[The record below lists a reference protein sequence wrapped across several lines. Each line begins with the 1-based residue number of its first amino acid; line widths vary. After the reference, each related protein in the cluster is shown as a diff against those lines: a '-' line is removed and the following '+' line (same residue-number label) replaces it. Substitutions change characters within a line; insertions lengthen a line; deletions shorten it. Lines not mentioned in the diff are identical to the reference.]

1 MIALTSVFQLVYF
14 YLIENNAENVAS
26 NDESKTVAAEGK
38 TVGLVVFAVINRL
51 ICSIAQAARKIFFNY

>member
-1 MIALTSVFQLVYF
+1 MQF
-14 YLIENNAENVAS
+14 YLPLTTS

-38 TVGLVVFAVINRL
+38 TVGLVVFAVIHRL

>member
-26 NDESKTVAAEGK
+26 NDESKTVAVEGE
-38 TVGLVVFAVINRL
+38 TVELVVFAVINTD
-51 ICSIAQAARKIFFNY
+51 